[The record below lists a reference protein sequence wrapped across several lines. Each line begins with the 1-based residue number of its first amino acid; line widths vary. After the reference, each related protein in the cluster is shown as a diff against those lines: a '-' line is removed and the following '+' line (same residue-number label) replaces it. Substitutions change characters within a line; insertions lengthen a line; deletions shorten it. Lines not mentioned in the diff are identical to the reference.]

1 MNIENTLKIVK
12 IENTLNT
19 LNNINTKTHKSVVS
33 TMATQRV
40 KSKNLFNFRP
50 AGVVDADILA
60 YEEKLQADMG
70 GSEMEMMKT
79 FNSLPDG
86 EYVAEMRKMCD
97 DLMEGDSYFN
107 HPLLHQVRYY
117 Q

>member
-1 MNIENTLKIVK
+1 MNIVNIENTLNNLST
-12 IENTLNT
+12 E
-19 LNNINTKTHKSVVS
+19 NNINTQSIVS

-70 GSEMEMMKT
+70 GSEMEMMKA
-79 FNSLPDG
+79 FNSLPDT
-86 EYVAEMRKMCD
+86 EYVAAMRKMCD
-97 DLMEGDSYFN
+97 DMMEGDSYFN
-107 HPLLHQVRYY
+107 HPMLHQVRYY
-117 Q
+117 QEC